1 MAGEYWA
8 VGSTVIDK
16 TAEDDAVLGITT
28 EKKEVDDNFYVYSQN
43 WETVQMFLRCQT
55 QWRVG
60 ISGIIGL
67 DYTSV
72 IEMIKLYLVEDTVA
86 MLENLQIMEA
96 AALQVINKEK

>member
-1 MAGEYWA
+1 
-8 VGSTVIDK
+8 
-16 TAEDDAVLGITT
+16 
-28 EKKEVDDNFYVYSQN
+28 
-43 WETVQMFLRCQT
+43 MFLRCQT

-96 AALQVINKEK
+96 AALQVLNKEK

>member
-1 MAGEYWA
+1 
-8 VGSTVIDK
+8 
-16 TAEDDAVLGITT
+16 
-28 EKKEVDDNFYVYSQN
+28 
-43 WETVQMFLRCQT
+43 MFLRCQT

-67 DYTSV
+67 DYTSI

>member
-1 MAGEYWA
+1 
-8 VGSTVIDK
+8 
-16 TAEDDAVLGITT
+16 
-28 EKKEVDDNFYVYSQN
+28 
-43 WETVQMFLRCQT
+43 MFLRCQT

-60 ISGIIGL
+60 MSGIIGL